1 MEKQMEPLVPAENEL
16 DNGIEIEIVPDE
28 IPDDID
34 VWTEEIISSL
44 EPDFNENLAEDMDE
58 RAMQSISSDIL
69 DMIRTDLDA
78 RRDWEKT
85 YSEGVKLLGL
95 KMEERTEPWD
105 GACGVFHPLLTEAV
119 VRFQSETILSTFPA
133 HGPVKTQIVGKITK
147 QKEEA
152 ANRVQTDMN
161 YELTEKMVEY
171 RSEHER
177 LLWSLP
183 KGHIE
188 AGETPEMA
196 AIREVQ
202 EETGIQSEISRALGV
217 IDFWF
222 MAGGKRIHK
231 TVHHYL
237 FKETGGNLQAQIEE
251 VDEVGWFPLEEI
263 VSMLAYP
270 DEKKLIAK
278 SGELTL

>member
-1 MEKQMEPLVPAENEL
+1 MTPAQSAGGESVDTSSVKRKKRRRRRPQGPRPTQNSGNSSESGQPSQASAIGAPPIPRDPRAPKAAPAKSAKKSANNRRPKYSKRVDEVSAGGLV
-16 DNGIEIEIVPDE
+16 
-28 IPDDID
+28 ID
-34 VWTEEIISSL
+34 TTGTKGLLIG
-44 EPDFNENLAEDMDE
+44 
-58 RAMQSISSDIL
+58 RK
-69 DMIRTDLDA
+69 DLKD
-78 RRDWEKT
+78 
-85 YSEGVKLLGL
+85 
-95 KMEERTEPWD
+95 
-105 GACGVFHPLLTEAV
+105 
-119 VRFQSETILSTFPA
+119 
-133 HGPVKTQIVGKITK
+133 
-147 QKEEA
+147 QK
-152 ANRVQTDMN
+152 
-161 YELTEKMVEY
+161 K
-171 RSEHER
+171 ER

-202 EETGIQSEISRALGV
+202 EETGIASEISRELGV

-237 FKETGGNLQAQIEE
+237 FKEIGGALAPQVTE

-263 VSMLAYP
+263 IGLLAYP

-278 SGELTL
+278 SGDLTP